1 MSEQEVEY
9 EIRPKLY
16 ELRKKWVYSLFRQ
29 EHGFEPTENVGLLGN
44 AEQCYERL
52 EKAHWFE
59 ITKRK
64 FLNSRFTK
72 YFSSKNNQ

>member
-1 MSEQEVEY
+1 MSEQEAEY

-44 AEQCYERL
+44 AEQCYERF

-72 YFSSKNNQ
+72 YFSSKNNK

>member
-1 MSEQEVEY
+1 MSEQEVKY
-9 EIRPKLY
+9 ELRSKLF
-16 ELRKKWVYSLFRQ
+16 ELRKKWVYSLFRH
-29 EHGFEPTENVGLLGN
+29 EHGFEPNVNVGLLGN
-44 AEQCYERL
+44 AEQCYERF

-72 YFSSKNNQ
+72 YFSSKNKK

>member
-1 MSEQEVEY
+1 MSEQEVKY
-9 EIRPKLY
+9 ELRSKLF

-64 FLNSRFTK
+64 FLNNRFTN
-72 YFSSKNNQ
+72 YFRKKNNK